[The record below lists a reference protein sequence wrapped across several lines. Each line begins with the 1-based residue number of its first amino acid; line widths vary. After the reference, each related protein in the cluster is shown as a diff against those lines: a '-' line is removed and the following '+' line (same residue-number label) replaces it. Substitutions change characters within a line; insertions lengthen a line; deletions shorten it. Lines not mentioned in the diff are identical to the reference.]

1 MVGVASSGRLD
12 AGRFAML
19 VVTANWQIGDGSILP
34 PPTPAVVA
42 RFVGELRRSAV
53 REGWRSDGRYEPV
66 RSLDVVFAGDTFDLL
81 LSREW
86 QGRHRPWD
94 QGGPARATAERVLA
108 GCLAAGRRLFGDLGT
123 LARHGLPVPAA
134 DERGRPAATKTTTVP
149 VRVTLLEGNLDAG
162 LGHDAAEVT
171 RSLPAFVV
179 GTRWEGERVRVEH
192 GHDGDPAWWNEFSGR
207 GAAPSLGQ
215 SLVVDL
221 LGRLAFAPVADGA
234 RAVRNRLVGRLAA
247 GEIAAWPTLFAE
259 TFTSLG
265 ASAGE
270 SESLASAWRDAV
282 AGWRRSARRCGLLPD
297 APFDAVD
304 DLAAMLLG
312 RGDPDLAVLL
322 GPGCPVSARTGGGT
336 VVLGHP
342 VPGRRRT
349 GDHPRVVC
357 LGAEAA
363 EEPSFPGVHEIAPVA
378 DRPPPP
384 TLVLHDGEGGGEAAE
399 THPPSTRRGTK
410 TRMIG
415 PGRAV
420 RYRIVDAA

>member
-42 RFVGELRRSAV
+42 RFVAELRRSAV

-94 QGGPARATAERVLA
+94 HGGPARAIAERVLA

-123 LARHGLPVPAA
+123 LVRHGLSVPAA
-134 DERGRPAATKTTTVP
+134 DDRGRPAATRTTNVP
-149 VRVTLLEGNLDAG
+149 VRVTLLEGNLDEG
-162 LGHDAAEVT
+162 LGRDGAEVT
-171 RSLPAFVV
+171 RSLPGLVV

-192 GHDGDPAWWNEFSGR
+192 GHDGDPVWWNDFSDR

-221 LGRLAFAPVADGA
+221 LGRLALAPATDGA
-234 RAVRNRLVGRLAA
+234 GAIRNRLVGRLAA
-247 GEIAAWPTLFAE
+247 AEVAAWPTLVTE
-259 TFTSLG
+259 TFATLG
-265 ASAGE
+265 ASASG
-270 SESLASAWRDAV
+270 SEPLASSWRDAV

-312 RGDPDLAVLL
+312 RVDPDLAVLL
-322 GPGCPVSARTGGGT
+322 GPGCPVSARTGLGT

-342 VPGRRRT
+342 VPGRRRA
-349 GDHPRVVC
+349 GDQPRVVC

-363 EEPSFPGVHEIAPVA
+363 EEPAFPGVHEIAPVA
-378 DRPPPP
+378 DRPAPP
-384 TLVLHDGEGGGEAAE
+384 TLVLHDGGEGGGMAA
-399 THPPSTRRGTK
+399 TRPPSTRRGAK

-415 PGRAV
+415 PSRAV